1 MAAKGVPGS
10 VSVPMEMEREPR
22 SLASRLLPPGLADN
36 VLALSL
42 CAQVGMLARFAIGL
56 GTSTGWKEGRGFN
69 AQSSLFTVLPAN
81 IVGCLIM
88 GALADGKAVASLLR
102 AAAPPLDGGRGLEM
116 AGGEA
121 LPLVG
126 RTPKAWA
133 PLLLGLRTGFCGS
146 LTSFSS
152 WNQAVVALLDV
163 DGDSFRDFK
172 LCVGIATAP
181 FGALL
186 RWKLGKLLNGYDV
199 FGEVAA
205 DGNGAWYAEA
215 TLKGLGLGFCGC
227 LSTVSTW
234 INEVNTLL
242 SPRPSAEAAAGYGC
256 GCAGVTYALGS
267 VALGLAV
274 GVPAFG
280 WSEWA

>member
-1 MAAKGVPGS
+1 
-10 VSVPMEMEREPR
+10 
-22 SLASRLLPPGLADN
+22 
-36 VLALSL
+36 
-42 CAQVGMLARFAIGL
+42 
-56 GTSTGWKEGRGFN
+56 
-69 AQSSLFTVLPAN
+69 
-81 IVGCLIM
+81 
-88 GALADGKAVASLLR
+88 
-102 AAAPPLDGGRGLEM
+102 
-116 AGGEA
+116 
-121 LPLVG
+121 
-126 RTPKAWA
+126 
-133 PLLLGLRTGFCGS
+133 
-146 LTSFSS
+146 
-152 WNQAVVALLDV
+152 V

-186 RWKLGKLLNGYDV
+186 RWKLGKLLNGKCTGGPCARWPLGTLTANLLASGLLAALAGLCEYDV

-215 TLKGLGLGFCGC
+215 TLKGVGLGFCGC